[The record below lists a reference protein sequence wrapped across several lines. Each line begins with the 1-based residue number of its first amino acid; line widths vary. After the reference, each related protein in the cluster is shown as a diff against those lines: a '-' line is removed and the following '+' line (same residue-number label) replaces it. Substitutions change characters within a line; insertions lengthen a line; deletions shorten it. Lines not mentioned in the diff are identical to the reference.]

1 MRRIIFLFTSF
12 CFCYGSYEELFGT
25 GNFRPEDKV
34 RNTGIGRY
42 QFSDFYFFFTERKC
56 GSEILVI
63 FNRRFDFIVQ
73 HGKEIGSKLDR
84 KSGTI
89 SGWKIEF
96 YDYGIFESDRLWVSV
111 WFEISRQK

>member
-1 MRRIIFLFTSF
+1 MRRIIFLFLSF

-34 RNTGIGRY
+34 RHPKISICDILTAM
-42 QFSDFYFFFTERKC
+42 FFFAEGKC
-56 GSEILVI
+56 SREIFVI

-73 HGKEIGSKLDR
+73 RGKEIGSKLDT

-89 SGWKIEF
+89 SG
-96 YDYGIFESDRLWVSV
+96 
-111 WFEISRQK
+111 